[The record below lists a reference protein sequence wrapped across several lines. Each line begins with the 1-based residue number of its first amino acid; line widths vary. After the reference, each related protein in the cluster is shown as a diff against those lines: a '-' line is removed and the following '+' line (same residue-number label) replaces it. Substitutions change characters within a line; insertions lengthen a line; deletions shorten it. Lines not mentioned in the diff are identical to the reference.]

1 MPLWVRGSNL
11 LDVCQI
17 YFGVG
22 QIVFG
27 VGQSFWG
34 VCQSF
39 FGVGQNFFGESQIV
53 PKSSLKQVGFFYSCL
68 ESSLKIS
75 KNFLELQGLFI
86 SKCRKIQKKFTKQNV
101 FSCTVF
107 FLENKRQ
114 WNKIQ

>member
-1 MPLWVRGSNL
+1 MSSVPLWVRGSNL

-27 VGQSFWG
+27 VGQ
-34 VCQSF
+34 
-39 FGVGQNFFGESQIV
+39 NLFGESQIV
-53 PKSSLKQVGFFYSCL
+53 RKSSLKQVGFFYSCL
-68 ESSLKIS
+68 ESSLKMS

-107 FLENKRQ
+107 FSRKQ
-114 WNKIQ
+114 KTMK